1 MICRNY
7 SAYLTMA
14 IDGENR
20 LFRSIIQHIY
30 IFYIDFLCYRI
41 NYTINEIHHQNIFL
55 DIAD

>member
-1 MICRNY
+1 
-7 SAYLTMA
+7 MA
-14 IDGENR
+14 IDDENR